1 MQLHSKIVIVDDS
14 PVGLQHLAMILASPE
29 YELVLASS
37 GVEALSKAKH
47 LQPDLIL
54 LDVLMPE
61 MDGFEVCRRLRIDPV
76 LAEVPVLIVTA
87 LDDRESRLK
96 GLNAGADDF
105 ITKPIDPDE
114 LEARVRTI
122 LRLNRYRRL
131 LEKQSELEEAN
142 RALRE
147 AYDTTLEGW
156 GRVLDLR
163 DGETEGHSQRVAQ
176 MTVRLALELGVNGEE
191 LLHIRRGALL
201 HDIGKIAIPDNI
213 LLKPGKLTSEEWEPM
228 RQHPVYAYE
237 TLFSIP
243 YLRPALDIPYSHHE
257 RWDGSGYPRGLKE
270 EEIPLA
276 ARIFAVV
283 DVWDALTSDRPY
295 RKAWP
300 EEKVVEYL
308 LDQGGKK
315 FDPKVVKEFF
325 YLKDIGE
332 L

>member
-1 MQLHSKIVIVDDS
+1 LQLHSKIVIVDDS
-14 PVGLQHLAMILASPE
+14 PVGLQHLAMILASPA

-37 GVEALSKAKH
+37 GAEALSKAKH

-61 MDGFEVCRRLRIDPV
+61 MDGFEVCRRLRTDPV

-163 DGETEGHSQRVAQ
+163 DGETEGHSKRVAQ
-176 MTVRLALELGVNGEE
+176 MTVRLALELGIEGED

-257 RWDGSGYPRGLKE
+257 RWDGSGYPRGLKG

-295 RKAWP
+295 RKAWQ
-300 EEKVVEYL
+300 EDKVVEYL

-315 FDPKVVKEFF
+315 FDPQVIKVFF
-325 YLKDIGE
+325 YLKDVGE
-332 L
+332 I

>member
-14 PVGLQHLAMILASPE
+14 PVGLQHLAMILASPA

-37 GVEALSKAKH
+37 GAEALSKAKH

-61 MDGFEVCRRLRIDPV
+61 MDGFEVCRRLRTDPV

-163 DGETEGHSQRVAQ
+163 DGETEGHSKRVAQ
-176 MTVRLALELGVNGEE
+176 MTVRLALELGIEGED

-257 RWDGSGYPRGLKE
+257 RWDGSGYPRGLKG

-295 RKAWP
+295 RKAWQ
-300 EEKVVEYL
+300 EDKVVEYL

-315 FDPKVVKEFF
+315 FDPQVIKVFF
-325 YLKDIGE
+325 YLKDVGE
-332 L
+332 I

>member
-1 MQLHSKIVIVDDS
+1 MQPQNTILIVDDN
-14 PVGLQHLAMILASPE
+14 PVGLQHLAMILVSPDC
-29 YELVLASS
+29 ELVLASS
-37 GVEALSKAKH
+37 GHEALKKV
-47 LQPDLIL
+47 QETRPDLVL
-54 LDVLMPE
+54 LDVLMPG
-61 MDGFEVCRRLRIDPV
+61 MDGFEVCRHLRSNPEV
-76 LAEVPVLIVTA
+76 AEVPILIVTA
-87 LDDRESRLK
+87 LDDRESRLQ

-105 ITKPIDPDE
+105 ITKPIDADE

-131 LEKQSELEEAN
+131 VEKQSALEEAN

-163 DGETEGHSQRVAQ
+163 DGETEGHSQRVAH
-176 MTVRLALELGVNGEE
+176 MTVRLALELGIKGEE
-191 LLHIRRGALL
+191 LLQIRRGALL
-201 HDIGKIAIPDNI
+201 HDIGKIAIPDRI
-213 LLKPGKLTSEEWEPM
+213 LLKPDKLTSEEWEPM

-243 YLRPALDIPYSHHE
+243 YLRPALDIPYCHHE
-257 RWDGSGYPRGLKE
+257 RWDGSGYPRGLRE
-270 EEIPLA
+270 EKIPVA

-300 EEKVVEYL
+300 EQKVIEYL
-308 LDQGGKK
+308 HSQSGKK
-315 FDPKVVKEFF
+315 FDPRVVEAFF
-325 YLKDIGE
+325 HLKKLGE
-332 L
+332 I

>member
-14 PVGLQHLAMILASPE
+14 PVGLQHLAMILASPA

-37 GVEALSKAKH
+37 GAEALSKAKH

-163 DGETEGHSQRVAQ
+163 DGETEGHSKRVAQ
-176 MTVRLALELGVNGEE
+176 MTVRLALELGIEGED

-257 RWDGSGYPRGLKE
+257 RWDGSGYPRGLKG

-295 RKAWP
+295 RKAWQ
-300 EEKVVEYL
+300 EDKVVEYL

-315 FDPKVVKEFF
+315 FDPQVIKVFF
-325 YLKDIGE
+325 YLKDVGE
-332 L
+332 I

>member
-1 MQLHSKIVIVDDS
+1 MQPQHTIHIVDDN
-14 PVGLQHLAMILASPE
+14 PVGLQHLAMILQSPE
-29 YELVLASS
+29 YDLVLSAS
-37 GVEALSKAKH
+37 GHEVLQKVNNH
-47 LQPDLIL
+47 QPDLVL
-54 LDVLMPE
+54 LDVLMPG
-61 MDGFEVCRRLRIDPV
+61 MDGFEVCRRLRGDPV
-76 LAEVPVLIVTA
+76 LAEVPILIVTA

-131 LEKQSELEEAN
+131 LEKQSELEKAN

-163 DGETEGHSQRVAQ
+163 DGETEGHSKRVAQ
-176 MTVRLALELGVNGEE
+176 MTVRLALEIGIEGEA
-191 LLHIRRGALL
+191 LLQVRRGALL
-201 HDIGKIAIPDNI
+201 HDIGKIAIPDCI
-213 LLKPGKLTSEEWEPM
+213 LLKPGELTSEEWVPM

-237 TLFSIP
+237 TLSSIP
-243 YLRPALDIPYSHHE
+243 YLRPALDIPYCHHE
-257 RWDGSGYPRGLKE
+257 RWDGSGYPQGLTGE
-270 EEIPLA
+270 DIPLA

-295 RKAWP
+295 RNAWP
-300 EEKVVEYL
+300 EEKVEEYFHN
-308 LDQGGKK
+308 QSGKK
-315 FDPKVVKEFF
+315 FDPKIVDTFF
-325 YLKDIGE
+325 YLKSLGE
-332 L
+332 I

>member
-14 PVGLQHLAMILASPE
+14 PVGLQHLAMILASPA

-61 MDGFEVCRRLRIDPV
+61 MDGFEVCRRLRTDPV

-163 DGETEGHSQRVAQ
+163 DGETEGHSKRVAQ
-176 MTVRLALELGVNGEE
+176 MTVRLALELGIEGED

-257 RWDGSGYPRGLKE
+257 RWDGSGYPRGLKG

-295 RKAWP
+295 RKAWQ
-300 EEKVVEYL
+300 EDKVVEYL

-315 FDPKVVKEFF
+315 FDPQVIKVFF
-325 YLKDIGE
+325 YLKDVGE
-332 L
+332 I

>member
-1 MQLHSKIVIVDDS
+1 MQSQNVILIVDDN
-14 PVGLQHLAMILASPE
+14 PVGLQHLAMILETPG
-29 YELVLASS
+29 YQLVLCSS
-37 GVEALSKAKH
+37 GKEALEKAGKM
-47 LQPDLIL
+47 QPDLVL
-54 LDVLMPE
+54 LDVLMPG
-61 MDGFEVCRRLRIDPV
+61 MDGFEVCRLMRADPV
-76 LAEVPVLIVTA
+76 LAEVPILIVTA

-114 LEARVRTI
+114 LDARVHTI

-156 GRVLDLR
+156 GRVLDMR
-163 DGETEGHSQRVAQ
+163 DGETEGHSKRVAQ
-176 MTVRLALELGVNGEE
+176 MTARLALELGVEGEQ

-201 HDIGKIAIPDNI
+201 HDIGKMAIPDRI
-213 LLKPGKLTSEEWEPM
+213 LLKPGALTQEEWEPM
-228 RQHPVYAYE
+228 RMHPVYAYDA
-237 TLFSIP
+237 LCSIP
-243 YLRPALDIPYSHHE
+243 YLLPALDIPYCHHE
-257 RWDGSGYPRGLKE
+257 RWDGSGYPRGLE
-270 EEIPLA
+270 REHIPLS

-295 RKAWP
+295 RKAWS
-300 EEKVVEYL
+300 EERVTKYITS
-308 LDQGGKK
+308 QSGKM
-315 FDPKVVKEFF
+315 FDPQVVDIFF
-325 YLKDIGE
+325 KLKRLGE

>member
-1 MQLHSKIVIVDDS
+1 MQAQNTILIVDDN
-14 PVGLQHLAMILASPE
+14 PVGLQHLAMILQSPGH
-29 YELVLASS
+29 ELILSSS
-37 GVEALSKAKH
+37 GGEALEKVKSI
-47 LQPDLIL
+47 QPDLIL
-54 LDVLMPE
+54 LDVLMPG
-61 MDGFEVCRRLRIDPV
+61 MDGFEVCRRLRSDPV
-76 LAEVPVLIVTA
+76 LAEVPILIITA

-114 LEARVRTI
+114 LEARVHTI

-142 RALRE
+142 RALRQ

-163 DGETEGHSQRVAQ
+163 DGETEGHSKRVAV
-176 MTVRLALELGVNGEE
+176 MTVRLALELGIEGEA

-201 HDIGKIAIPDNI
+201 HDIGKIAIPDRI
-213 LLKPGKLTSEEWEPM
+213 LLKPGELTIDEWEPM
-228 RQHPVYAYE
+228 RRHPVYAYE
-237 TLFSIP
+237 TLSSIP
-243 YLRPALDIPYSHHE
+243 YLRPALDIPYCHHE
-257 RWDGSGYPRGLKE
+257 RWDGSGYPQGLKDKQ
-270 EEIPLA
+270 IPLA

-300 EEKVVEYL
+300 KDKVIEYIHA
-308 LDQGGKK
+308 QSGKL
-315 FDPKVVKEFF
+315 FDPRVVDMFF
-325 YLKDIGE
+325 YLKDLGE

>member
-1 MQLHSKIVIVDDS
+1 LQLHSKIVIVDDS
-14 PVGLQHLAMILASPE
+14 PVGLQHLAMILASPA

-61 MDGFEVCRRLRIDPV
+61 MDGFEVCRRLRTDPV

-163 DGETEGHSQRVAQ
+163 DGETEGHSKRVAQ
-176 MTVRLALELGVNGEE
+176 MTVRLALELGIEGED

-257 RWDGSGYPRGLKE
+257 RWDGSGYPRGLKG

-295 RKAWP
+295 RKAWQ
-300 EEKVVEYL
+300 EDKVVEYL

-315 FDPKVVKEFF
+315 FDPQVIKVFF
-325 YLKDIGE
+325 YLKDVGE
-332 L
+332 I

>member
-1 MQLHSKIVIVDDS
+1 LQPQNTILIVDDN
-14 PVGLQHLAMILASPE
+14 PVGLQHLAMILKSPD
-29 YELVLASS
+29 YELVLSSS
-37 GVEALSKAKH
+37 GVEVLEKVEDIR
-47 LQPDLIL
+47 PDLVL
-54 LDVLMPE
+54 LDVLMPG
-61 MDGFEVCRRLRIDPV
+61 MDGFEVCRRLRSDPV
-76 LAEVPVLIVTA
+76 LAEVPILIVTA

-163 DGETEGHSQRVAQ
+163 DGETEGHSKRVAQ
-176 MTVRLALELGVNGEE
+176 MTVRLALEMGIEGEE
-191 LLHIRRGALL
+191 LLHVRRGALL
-201 HDIGKIAIPDNI
+201 HDIGKIAIPDRI

-237 TLFSIP
+237 TLFSIS
-243 YLRPALDIPYSHHE
+243 YLRPALDIPYCHHE
-257 RWDGSGYPRGLKE
+257 RWDGSGYPRALKE
-270 EEIPLA
+270 DQIPLA

-295 RKAWP
+295 RNAWP
-300 EEKVVEYL
+300 EEKVADYL
-308 LDQGGKK
+308 HEQAGRK
-315 FDPKVVKEFF
+315 FDPHVVEIFF
-325 YLKDIGE
+325 YLKEMGE
-332 L
+332 I